1 MPNSPSV
8 KFGQHVSN
16 ADQDS
21 VSKFLTERLVTQAR
35 LLLPEPIPEV
45 QTHEG
50 KQVFSINPI
59 GTVWEQ
65 GAALLREGMGG
76 ILPKSKF
83 PDAS

>member
-1 MPNSPSV
+1 M
-8 KFGQHVSN
+8 
-16 ADQDS
+16 
-21 VSKFLTERLVTQAR
+21 
-35 LLLPEPIPEV
+35 LLLPEHIPKF

-65 GAALLREGMGG
+65 RAALLREGVGG

-83 PDAS
+83 PDASRGPTLQANLSKDSNLRDALLASKLRVLRANQV